1 LVNSTARPSNRLSA
15 IPVKIESEPSV
26 IGVLIIAILDDGL
39 NLMGVSEYT
48 QMIVKG
54 AVVIAAVL
62 VSRELSAQSI
72 VK

>member
-1 LVNSTARPSNRLSA
+1 
-15 IPVKIESEPSV
+15 VKIESEPSV

-62 VSRELSAQSI
+62 VSRESSAQSI

>member
-1 LVNSTARPSNRLSA
+1 VNSTARPSNRLSA

>member
-1 LVNSTARPSNRLSA
+1 M
-15 IPVKIESEPSV
+15 KIESEPSV

-62 VSRELSAQSI
+62 VSRESSAQSI

>member
-1 LVNSTARPSNRLSA
+1 M
-15 IPVKIESEPSV
+15 KIESEPSV
-26 IGVLIIAILDDGL
+26 IGVLIIAILEDGL

-62 VSRELSAQSI
+62 VSRESSAQSI

>member
-1 LVNSTARPSNRLSA
+1 LRDRNVAEVVVGEL
-15 IPVKIESEPSV
+15 KIESEPSV

-62 VSRELSAQSI
+62 VSRESSAQSI

>member
-1 LVNSTARPSNRLSA
+1 L
-15 IPVKIESEPSV
+15 
-26 IGVLIIAILDDGL
+26 VLIIAILDDGL

-54 AVVIAAVL
+54 AVVIAAAL
-62 VSRELSAQSI
+62 VSRESSAQSV